1 MTPRSR
7 AQLTPLD
14 AALYATVI
22 GAWGFSWIAMHYQ
35 VGVVAP
41 EVSVVWRF
49 LLAAPLMFALA
60 TARGER
66 LRFAPRDHLAL
77 LGLGLS
83 LFCTNFALFYYGA
96 QWIPSGLLA
105 VIFSL
110 ASVINGGLGALVLG
124 AALDRRVVIGGAL
137 GVCGVAAMFAP
148 QFAGTQLDPSVLL
161 GLALCVGGTVSF
173 CVGNMISAYL
183 QRRHVPVV
191 AGSAWGMLYG
201 AAALALWAALRGQP
215 FILEPTVPYLAGL
228 GYLALIASVL
238 AFACYLTLLGRIGVD
253 RAAYVTVMLPVVA
266 LGVSTVVE
274 GYRWTLLAGMGL
286 AAVLAG
292 NLLVL
297 RLPRRR

>member
-1 MTPRSR
+1 MPRSCAR
-7 AQLTPLD
+7 LTPLD
-14 AALYATVI
+14 VALYATVI
-22 GAWGFSWIAMHYQ
+22 VAWGFSWIAMHYQ

-60 TARGER
+60 LARSER
-66 LRFAPRDHLAL
+66 LRFGPRDHLAL
-77 LGLGLS
+77 LGLGIA

-96 QWIPSGLLA
+96 KWLPSGLLA

-110 ASVINGGLGALVLG
+110 ASVLNGALGALVLG
-124 AALDRRVVIGGAL
+124 AALDRRVVLGGAL
-137 GVCGVAAMFAP
+137 GVCGVAAVFAP
-148 QFAGTQLDPSVLL
+148 QLAGTRIDPTVLL
-161 GLALCVGGTVSF
+161 GLVLCLGGTVSF
-173 CVGNMISAYL
+173 CVGNMISARL
-183 QRRHVPVV
+183 QRRNVPVV

-201 AAALALWAALRGQP
+201 AATLALVAALRGQP
-215 FILEPTVPYLAGL
+215 FIIEPTVPYLAGL
-228 GYLALIASVL
+228 CYLALIASVL

-266 LGVSTVVE
+266 LAVSTVLE
-274 GYRWTLLAGMGL
+274 GYRWTLPAGCGL

-297 RLPRRR
+297 RTPRLR